1 MSVEDWKYIFLL
13 VKVIWRKDKKRII
26 SMMVLAFAEIINK
39 YISII
44 LLGRIVDCLSLNT
57 SMQEFLKYVTFA
69 FGLIFVCKI
78 IEFIACCSF
87 TKKLDYTKDIETEY
101 MNKKA
106 MDFYYEFLEKPE
118 ISDLRYRSFSKSYYG
133 IAGWNLLNVKLLIEG
148 VISMIITVFIVT
160 PLFQSISMGQHNFLF
175 AWTGTGLLLL
185 LVIIFTGV
193 NYKTG
198 IYYTRR
204 AKKELDVAGHCYNKK
219 QYYMDKFSDTEFQK
233 DVRISKLQ
241 KLVINDLDKL
251 FTELK
256 EREYRYGE
264 FYVKRQRVAG
274 GLTGLSSC
282 IVYLYV
288 GMQVFRGMISI
299 GEVIII
305 ASGILQFS
313 RQMITFAS
321 TLGNMKSVALFSR
334 DYLDFMSLGEQK
346 EKRNFVEDKALI
358 SKNNLLDFQGDHK
371 SGDGF
376 TIKFENVSF
385 CYPGEKKYALKDV
398 NVCFSTKEKLAI
410 VGRNGSGKTTF
421 IKLLC
426 GFYQGYEG
434 RILVNDIEIREYKL
448 EEYWKFLSVVFQDFH
463 IFNLSVKENFGE
475 RQEEKKIKEALE
487 RAGLEGIDLE
497 DKVGQTVYPY
507 GKNFSGGEKQ
517 KIAIA
522 RSIYKAA
529 NIIIMDEPTAALDP
543 IAENEIFAGFD
554 NLIGSSGGI
563 YISHRLSSCRFC
575 QKILVLNG
583 GCVVQQGSHD
593 KLMQEQGEYRELWN
607 AQRKF
612 YELN

>member
-1 MSVEDWKYIFLL
+1 MSVEEWEYVFLL
-13 VKVIWRKDKKRII
+13 VKDIWRKDKKRII
-26 SMMVLAFAEIINK
+26 SMIVLAFAETINK
-39 YISII
+39 YISTI
-44 LLGRIVDCLSLNT
+44 LLGRMVDYLSLNT
-57 SMQEFLKYVTFA
+57 SLQDFLKYVAFA
-69 FGLIFVCKI
+69 FGLIFVCKM
-78 IEFIACCSF
+78 IEFISCCSF

-106 MDFYYEFLEKPE
+106 MDFEYEFLENPE
-118 ISDLRYRSFSKSYYG
+118 ISALRYRSFSKSYYG
-133 IAGWNLLNVKLLIEG
+133 IMGWNLLNVKLLIEG
-148 VISMIITVFIVT
+148 VISVIITIFIVT

-204 AKKELDVAGHCYNKK
+204 AKKELDDAGHCYNKK
-219 QYYMDKFSDTEFQK
+219 QYYMDKFLDAEFQK

-241 KLVINDLDKL
+241 KLVINDLDEL
-251 FTELK
+251 LTELK

-299 GEVIII
+299 GEVNII

-334 DYLDFMSLGEQK
+334 DYLDFMSLGGQK
-346 EKRNFVEDKALI
+346 EKKNFVEDEV
-358 SKNNLLDFQGDHK
+358 DFKGDHK
-371 SGDGF
+371 SKDGF

-426 GFYQGYEG
+426 GFYQEYEG
-434 RILVNDIEIREYKL
+434 KILVNDIEIREYKL

-487 RAGLEGIDLE
+487 SAGLEGIGLE
-497 DKVGQTVYPY
+497 DKVGKT
-507 GKNFSGGEKQ
+507 
-517 KIAIA
+517 I
-522 RSIYKAA
+522 
-529 NIIIMDEPTAALDP
+529 
-543 IAENEIFAGFD
+543 
-554 NLIGSSGGI
+554 
-563 YISHRLSSCRFC
+563 
-575 QKILVLNG
+575 
-583 GCVVQQGSHD
+583 
-593 KLMQEQGEYRELWN
+593 
-607 AQRKF
+607 
-612 YELN
+612 